1 MDKLKQAINN
11 YEIFSEIKWFSTN
24 GDYDDLKTFWRLEEC
39 LKLTENHKETM
50 KARIIRD
57 VKTTWSMSEREKIRA
72 IGAYHYS

>member
-11 YEIFSEIKWFSTN
+11 YEIFLKSN
-24 GDYDDLKTFWRLEEC
+24 GSVPMVILMIWRLFEDLKSAWNWWEITKRQ
-39 LKLTENHKETM
+39 
-50 KARIIRD
+50 ARIIRD